1 MEDVNLRRRI
11 FLFLFEP
18 GQNLKYS
25 NTRKNAYFWQIEN
38 IQIDAIKFE
47 WTQIHFFDGVF
58 TAGRCICRVRRLD
71 RVLQGQYLRIL
82 SVNYVAINK
91 DLEKLPTDLY

>member
-1 MEDVNLRRRI
+1 MEDVNIRRRI
-11 FLFLFEP
+11 SFFFFNQVKILSIPTLE
-18 GQNLKYS
+18 KI
-25 NTRKNAYFWQIEN
+25 AYFWQIEN

-82 SVNYVAINK
+82 SMYYVAINK
-91 DLEKLPTDLY
+91 DLEKLPTHLY